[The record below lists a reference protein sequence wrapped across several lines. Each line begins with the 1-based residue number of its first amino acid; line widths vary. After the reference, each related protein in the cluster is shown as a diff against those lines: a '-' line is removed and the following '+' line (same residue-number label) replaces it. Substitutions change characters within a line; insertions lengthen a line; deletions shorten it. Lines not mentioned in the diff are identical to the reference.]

1 MADLLTQCVRT
12 RVQKEKRSVF
22 RFTQNMSGILC
33 MGSMRRQALSARK
46 PASIAEL
53 FAGCQTESIIKKFEP
68 VDRSFSL
75 KRAPCTCA
83 LREPLEQWQLSI
95 YNPLTKQTFKHV
107 MAVDQVRQMLRGI
120 EWAAK
125 VMRTSTFAQDSLQG
139 SSFDHL
145 TPLFSE
151 HTTREDSAAED
162 DAFSG
167 RRLDRSFSKALLSSA
182 EESSVLPR
190 MPLLLPSVVS
200 DVINQAGRHE
210 YALSEYFRSSV
221 LGSQQVTRFGHTG
234 MVDGRRSAL
243 SDPELGGA
251 EPLWNW
257 HPLVDMTKLK
267 LEVARHCALSQAFGE
282 ALAEAVADEQ
292 ACEQQ
297 RVVLLVRMERAQ
309 MQYEDSFGVLVRAA
323 DFIQAASDKIVQVM
337 KYCKKLEMDVTMEE
351 RGKQLD
357 DHQSYKD
364 LEDANMWVG
373 LNEKRRLEQLYVT
386 QFEHCNTNFE
396 AFYNISVAF
405 SACDEALKRA
415 KITRFTMRA
424 RFDAHEPEI
433 ALRSGMLR
441 QLQVETRAAAA
452 AVLSTFS
459 LPRKH
464 PSYAVK
470 KKQDR
475 GQSGDGS
482 PIAVSEIP
490 EEGVL
495 APVR

>member
-1 MADLLTQCVRT
+1 
-12 RVQKEKRSVF
+12 
-22 RFTQNMSGILC
+22 
-33 MGSMRRQALSARK
+33 
-46 PASIAEL
+46 
-53 FAGCQTESIIKKFEP
+53 
-68 VDRSFSL
+68 
-75 KRAPCTCA
+75 
-83 LREPLEQWQLSI
+83 
-95 YNPLTKQTFKHV
+95 
-107 MAVDQVRQMLRGI
+107 
-120 EWAAK
+120 
-125 VMRTSTFAQDSLQG
+125 
-139 SSFDHL
+139 
-145 TPLFSE
+145 
-151 HTTREDSAAED
+151 
-162 DAFSG
+162 
-167 RRLDRSFSKALLSSA
+167 
-182 EESSVLPR
+182 
-190 MPLLLPSVVS
+190 
-200 DVINQAGRHE
+200 
-210 YALSEYFRSSV
+210 
-221 LGSQQVTRFGHTG
+221 
-234 MVDGRRSAL
+234 
-243 SDPELGGA
+243 
-251 EPLWNW
+251 
-257 HPLVDMTKLK
+257 
-267 LEVARHCALSQAFGE
+267 
-282 ALAEAVADEQ
+282 
-292 ACEQQ
+292 
-297 RVVLLVRMERAQ
+297 
-309 MQYEDSFGVLVRAA
+309 
-323 DFIQAASDKIVQVM
+323 M

-495 APVR
+495 APVRYSGSRRLQRIPWNLVFVREPLERLRLRNRGAMAVLQRRVMTLRPQQRTLDKRIKNYIRCVVLVLLDEVTGNLILHIGQNEALVEESNQHTDLLLEKSDFSELTTHGLENEIILKPAVSCSISS